1 MLGILLKKQFTE
13 LFRNFF
19 YDSRKNKMRSKVQI
33 AAWFV
38 FYFMI
43 MVVFLGGM
51 FAVLSFS
58 ICEALLQ
65 ADLGWLYFLLMGM
78 TAILLGTF
86 GSVFSTYAELYLSK
100 DNDLLLSLPIPVK
113 TIITARLMNVYLMGV
128 MYSGIVIL
136 PAILVYW
143 IVAGITFSRVICGIL
158 LFLIV
163 TVFVLFLSC
172 LLGWVVAKI
181 SVRLKNKSYI
191 TVMLSLLFIGGY
203 YYFYARVNGLIQ
215 ILILNAVMYGE
226 KIKGAA
232 YGLYLFG
239 RIGEGDWT
247 AALIF
252 TVISVILFVVI
263 RNILTHSFLSIAA
276 FGGYTE
282 KVRYVEKQ
290 VRVKSPFRALL
301 FKELARFTSSANY
314 MLNCGLGVVFIT
326 ICGIMLLIRGREF
339 IDLFGQVFS
348 LTQDALAVI
357 LCMLICMLTSMN
369 DTAVPSVSLEGKSIW
384 IPQSL
389 PVEPKTVLRAK
400 MSLQLIMTAVPVLF
414 ASVCAAMIVDV
425 SVVLKLLII
434 VFSLVFTV
442 FSAVCGIVLGLRMP
456 SMNWTNEIAVI
467 KRGAAMP
474 IIIFGTWL
482 LVAAL
487 AAGYLLFGYK
497 IGAAAYLLLC
507 SVLFAG
513 CSVVLLRWLDTRG
526 SRVFAGL

>member
-13 LFRNFF
+13 MFRNFF

-33 AAWFV
+33 ASWFV

-65 ADLGWLYFLLMGM
+65 ADMGWLYFLLMGM

-86 GSVFSTYAELYLSK
+86 GSVFSTYAELYLSR

-128 MYSGIVIL
+128 MYSCIVIL

-143 IVAGITFSRVICGIL
+143 IVAGITVSRVICGIL

-191 TVMLSLLFIGGY
+191 TVILSLLFIGGY
-203 YYFYARVNGLIQ
+203 YYFYAKANGLIQ

-239 RIGEGDWT
+239 RVGEGT
-247 AALIF
+247 
-252 TVISVILFVVI
+252 
-263 RNILTHSFLSIAA
+263 
-276 FGGYTE
+276 
-282 KVRYVEKQ
+282 
-290 VRVKSPFRALL
+290 
-301 FKELARFTSSANY
+301 
-314 MLNCGLGVVFIT
+314 
-326 ICGIMLLIRGREF
+326 
-339 IDLFGQVFS
+339 GQ
-348 LTQDALAVI
+348 Q
-357 LCMLICMLTSMN
+357 
-369 DTAVPSVSLEGKSIW
+369 
-384 IPQSL
+384 
-389 PVEPKTVLRAK
+389 R
-400 MSLQLIMTAVPVLF
+400 
-414 ASVCAAMIVDV
+414 
-425 SVVLKLLII
+425 
-434 VFSLVFTV
+434 
-442 FSAVCGIVLGLRMP
+442 
-456 SMNWTNEIAVI
+456 
-467 KRGAAMP
+467 
-474 IIIFGTWL
+474 
-482 LVAAL
+482 
-487 AAGYLLFGYK
+487 
-497 IGAAAYLLLC
+497 
-507 SVLFAG
+507 
-513 CSVVLLRWLDTRG
+513 
-526 SRVFAGL
+526 

>member
-51 FAVLSFS
+51 FAVLASS
-58 ICEALLQ
+58 ICDALLQ
-65 ADLGWLYFLLMGM
+65 ADMGWLYFLLMGM

-86 GSVFSTYAELYLSK
+86 GSVFSTYAELYLSR

-128 MYSGIVIL
+128 MYSGVVIL

-143 IVAGITFSRVICGIL
+143 IIAGITVSRVICGIL

-163 TVFVLFLSC
+163 TVLVLFLSC

-181 SVRLKNKSYI
+181 SLRLKNKSYI
-191 TVMLSLLFIGGY
+191 TVMLSLLFFGGY
-203 YYFYARVNGLIQ
+203 YYFYSRVNDLIQ
-215 ILILNAVMYGE
+215 TLILNAVMYGE

-239 RIGEGDWT
+239 RVGEGDWT
-247 AALIF
+247 AALIL
-252 TVISVILFVVI
+252 TVLSVILFAVI
-263 RNILTHSFLSIAA
+263 RSILIRSFLSIAA

-290 VRVKSPFRALL
+290 ARVKTPFRALL
-301 FKELARFTSSANY
+301 LKELARFTSSANY
-314 MLNCGLGVVFIT
+314 MLNCGLGMVIIPV
-326 ICGIMLLIRGREF
+326 CGIMLLIRGREIIEVF
-339 IDLFGQVFS
+339 SQVFS
-348 LTQDALAVI
+348 LPPDTLAV
-357 LCMLICMLTSMN
+357 LFCMLICMLTSMN
-369 DTAVPSVSLEGKSIW
+369 DTAVPSISLEGKSIW

-400 MSLQLIMTAVPVLF
+400 MALQLILTAIPVLF
-414 ASVCAAMIVDV
+414 TSVCVSAIVEV
-425 SVVLKLLII
+425 SVVLKLLLI

-442 FSAVCGIVLGLRMP
+442 FSALCGIVLGVCMP
-456 SMNWTNEIAVI
+456 SMNWTNEVAVI
-467 KRGAAMP
+467 KRGAAAP

-482 LVAAL
+482 LAAAL

-497 IGAAAYLLLC
+497 ISAAGYLLLC

-513 CSVVLLRWLDTRG
+513 CSAVLLRWLDTRG
-526 SRVFAGL
+526 SQIFAGL